1 MKKSNIVIIILS
13 ALLIIMTIIAALNL
27 IAILQMKKVTY
38 GMSFEEVNDLLGR
51 HVPSSFSG
59 MDKKQWRLPN
69 GDIIRVIFDYSSEAG
84 NAFVV
89 GYYIE

>member
-1 MKKSNIVIIILS
+1 MKKSNIAIITL
-13 ALLIIMTIIAALNL
+13 AFLLIVVTIIATVNIVA
-27 IAILQMKKVTY
+27 IAQMKKVTY

>member
-1 MKKSNIVIIILS
+1 MKKYSVVIVILS
-13 ALLIIMTIIAALNL
+13 LLLIIVTTIAVLN
-27 IAILQMKKVTY
+27 IISIFQMKKVTY

-69 GDIIRVIFDYSSEAG
+69 GDIIRVIFDYSSEARK
-84 NAFVV
+84 AFVV

>member
-27 IAILQMKKVTY
+27 IAIAQMKKITY

-84 NAFVV
+84 KAFVV